1 MEVSKGVG
9 STTWTWTNSVSWFA
23 SMVGGSTLTMTSL
36 TTSPWSLQEDLRA
49 SRINAISSFSA
60 LRAAIS
66 SSSFL
71 FLLSH
76 PTTSTWRVSIWSS
89 LLFLHL
95 AAANLFLSLLI
106 LLSSSSGSRRVSS
119 SLFLLL
125 LLVSTTLTLLM
136 FMTLDPTTLGTHC
149 NSARMMSP
157 LFSSVGDTMV

>member
-1 MEVSKGVG
+1 MEVTKGVG
-9 STTWTWTNSVSWFA
+9 STTWTWTNSVSWFG

-36 TTSPWSLQEDLRA
+36 TTSPWSLQEDLWA

-76 PTTSTWRVSIWSS
+76 PSTSTWRVSIWSS
-89 LLFLHL
+89 LRFLHL

-106 LLSSSSGSRRVSS
+106 LL
-119 SLFLLL
+119 FLRIQKRIIVPLP
-125 LLVSTTLTLLM
+125 LVVAGVDHLNVVDVH
-136 FMTLDPTTLGTHC
+136 DPGPDH
-149 NSARMMSP
+149 A
-157 LFSSVGDTMV
+157 GDTLQLGQDDVTIVLLRR